1 MLIPDD
7 QRDAV
12 AIELV
17 TKTEHSDWYEQQGQP
32 TRTWVNRAQFKGR
45 AGQFVFLPDDDGAP
59 NRLVAGVGDTLEF
72 ESVADLAKA
81 LPPGNYRLDAERFDD
96 RAVYAAHLG
105 WGLGAYRFDEYRK
118 APGPDAARSLLVPE
132 ALEDVLDEVAS
143 VSITRD
149 LVNRP
154 TEDLLPH
161 DLESEARKI
170 AINFDADFECTIG
183 DDLLRAGFATIH
195 TVGRASVSAPRLIDI
210 RWGDPDHP
218 RVTLVGKGV
227 CFDSGGLDIKP
238 ANGMRQMKK
247 DMGGAAHVL
256 GLADLIMR
264 RRLPV
269 RLRVLV
275 PTVENAISANAYRP
289 GDVIRTYKGTTVEID
304 NTDAEGRLILC
315 DALTL
320 AVEEKPE
327 IIVDFATL
335 TGAARSAL
343 GTELPAMFTNR
354 DEIATGI
361 SSSGDALDDP
371 VWRMPLHAPYRKMLT
386 SPIADLTNAPSSP
399 YAGAI
404 TAALYLEHF
413 VDENPWVHFDIMAMN
428 IRHRPGHPVGGEA
441 MGLRAVFD
449 FLAGRFGA

>member
-7 QRDAV
+7 QRDAHR
-12 AIELV
+12 IELV
-17 TKTEHSDWYEQQGQP
+17 TKTEHSDWYTQQNEAA
-32 TRTWVNRAQFKGR
+32 RAWLDRAQFKGR
-45 AGQFVFLPDDDGAP
+45 AGQFVFLPDEGGAP
-59 NRLVAGVGDTLEF
+59 NRVVAGVGDTLGF

-81 LPPGNYRLDAERFDD
+81 LPPGDYRLDADRFD
-96 RAVYAAHLG
+96 AAAQHAAHLG

-118 APGPDAARSLLVPE
+118 APGADAARSLLLPDHL
-132 ALEDVLDEVAS
+132 AGVLDEVAS

-161 DLESEARKI
+161 DLESEARKL
-170 AINFDADFECTIG
+170 AIHHGADFECTVG
-183 DDLLRAGFATIH
+183 DDLLRAGYATIH

-264 RRLPV
+264 RELPV

-275 PTVENAISANAYRP
+275 PAVENAISANAYRP
-289 GDVIRTYKGTTVEID
+289 GDIIRTYKGTTVEID

-320 AVEEKPE
+320 AVEEEPQ

-354 DEIATGI
+354 DHIAAGI
-361 SSSGDALDDP
+361 SAAGETNEDP
-371 VWRMPLHAPYRKMLT
+371 VWRMPLHAPYRQMLT

-413 VDENPWVHFDIMAMN
+413 VDDTPWVHFDIMAMN

-441 MGLRAVFD
+441 MGLRAVYD
-449 FLAGRFGA
+449 FLAGQYGA